1 MQEVDALVI
10 GGGPAG
16 MTAALYLLRAG
27 VNMGWAE
34 RMAPGGQVLLTEKI
48 ENYPG
53 FPEGVA
59 GFELADKFAAHLEG
73 FDFAKFT
80 DEVQDIKFAPGNH
93 QVLIGEDWVRTKA
106 IILCTGAKWRKL
118 GVPGEG
124 KLTGRGVSYC
134 AICDGNFFRG
144 QEVACVGGG
153 DTALEES
160 LYLAKIVDKIHL
172 IHRRDKFRGAKI
184 YEDKV
189 RANDKIELHMDS
201 VVEELKG
208 DSDLQAV
215 RLRNVKSGE
224 TTDLPV
230 SGAFIFIGV
239 EPESDFIP
247 DELDKNEQGFILTD
261 AEMNC
266 SVEGVFAAGDIRAKT
281 CRQISTAVGDGATAA
296 HNANL
301 YLEKI
306 NA

>member
-1 MQEVDALVI
+1 
-10 GGGPAG
+10 
-16 MTAALYLLRAG
+16 
-27 VNMGWAE
+27 
-34 RMAPGGQVLLTEKI
+34 
-48 ENYPG
+48 
-53 FPEGVA
+53 
-59 GFELADKFAAHLEG
+59 
-73 FDFAKFT
+73 
-80 DEVQDIKFAPGNH
+80 
-93 QVLIGEDWVRTKA
+93 
-106 IILCTGAKWRKL
+106 
-118 GVPGEG
+118 
-124 KLTGRGVSYC
+124 
-134 AICDGNFFRG
+134 
-144 QEVACVGGG
+144 VGGG